1 MTPRVV
7 RIHCRCENHNRCA
20 ACCEPLADTRLSA
33 YGYDEARGSVYYL
46 AAYAALS
53 HRCRPE
59 PGARKEAHPKSA
71 AVPQE
76 T

>member
-7 RIHCRCENHNRCA
+7 RIHCRSEDHNRCA

-53 HRCRPE
+53 HRCRAVTP
-59 PGARKEAHPKSA
+59 RK
-71 AVPQE
+71 